1 MTRLVIITLAA
12 LTLSGVAA
20 SAQTRS
26 DSTKAYTDRAPGY
39 SQTYYAGMPL
49 VYGVAY

>member
-1 MTRLVIITLAA
+1 MKRLVIITLAA

-26 DSTKAYTDRAPGY
+26 DSGKAYTDRAPGY
-39 SQTYYAGMPL
+39 AQSHYAIPL
-49 VYGVAY
+49 VIGVAY